1 MSRFSQNRYSS
12 NSNLGMQPPGGLL
25 GRIVAF
31 VIGAVVLAAAV
42 FVGAVFLA
50 GIVGIALIVGC
61 IVMLR
66 VWWLKR
72 QMQKYAEQH
81 GDLDA
86 EYTVVTEEVREIG
99 RTDSSD
105 MNHDR

>member
-1 MSRFSQNRYSS
+1 MSRYSHNRSS
-12 NSNLGMQPPGGLL
+12 PNSNLGMQPPGGPL
-25 GRIVAF
+25 GRIAAF
-31 VIGAVVLAAAV
+31 VVGAVVLTASV
-42 FVGAVFLA
+42 FIGAIFLA
-50 GIVGIALIVGC
+50 GIVGIVLIVGC

-81 GDLDA
+81 GDLNA

-105 MNHDR
+105 INNDR